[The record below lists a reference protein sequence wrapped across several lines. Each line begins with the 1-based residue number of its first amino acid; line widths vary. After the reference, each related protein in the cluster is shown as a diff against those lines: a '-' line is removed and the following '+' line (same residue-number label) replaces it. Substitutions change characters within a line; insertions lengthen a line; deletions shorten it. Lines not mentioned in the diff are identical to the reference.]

1 MAERPPSVT
10 VRSPNDG
17 CAHPLTPFTGIGY
30 RLSPLTL
37 GRLDDMLEIS
47 LAVPPPASATPA
59 PVSATSPLM
68 NGTPAAKSS
77 AAPSPAKLTNAESTR
92 TQPSLAVPDVALNPI
107 ATTSATSLSVSA
119 PVVSPIVVDSA
130 PKSGQSSALQSSPAN
145 SINAAPSSSSAQSVK
160 TPATAVTASTSA
172 SGPMDI
178 DPAPKAKALNGVL
191 LMNRVGSNPPGVN
204 PAPEKMLVYPEAS
217 GSFIV
222 PKPRTAAVPIVPPG
236 SMPPQ

>member
-1 MAERPPSVT
+1 MAERPPSAT
-10 VRSPNDG
+10 VRARIDG

-47 LAVPPPASATPA
+47 LAVPPPASTTPA

-77 AAPSPAKLTNAESTR
+77 AAPSPTKPASAESTP
-92 TQPSLAVPDVALNPI
+92 TPQSLAVPDVEPYPMS
-107 ATTSATSLSVSA
+107 TTSATSVSVPA
-119 PVVSPIVVDSA
+119 PIASPPAVDGA
-130 PKSGQSSALQSSPAN
+130 PKSSQPSVSQSTPAN
-145 SINAAPSSSSAQSVK
+145 PINAVPSISSAQSVK
-160 TPATAVTASTSA
+160 TSATAVAASTNA
-172 SGPMDI
+172 SDPMDI
-178 DPAPKAKALNGVL
+178 DAAPKPKALNAVSTT
-191 LMNRVGSNPPGVN
+191 NRVGSNPPGVN

-236 SMPPQ
+236 TMPPQ